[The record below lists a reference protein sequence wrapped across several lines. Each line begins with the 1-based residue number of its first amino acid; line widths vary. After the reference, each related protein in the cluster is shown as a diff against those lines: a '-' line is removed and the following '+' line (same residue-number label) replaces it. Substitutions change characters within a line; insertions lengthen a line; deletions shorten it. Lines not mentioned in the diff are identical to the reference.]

1 MSRTYNVPDISCGH
15 CKQTIEDRLSS
26 VDGVTQV
33 AVDIDARSVTVEG
46 DVDDATVAD
55 ALDEAGYEIA

>member
-1 MSRTYNVPDISCGH
+1 MSRTYHVPDISCGH

-26 VDGVTQV
+26 VEGVTEV
-33 AVDIDARSVTVEG
+33 AVDIDARNVTVEG
-46 DVDDATVAD
+46 DVDDATIAG